1 MDVGQ
6 ISSNAI
12 KYPFSD
18 FSKIFILG
26 IFLILSFLIIP
37 GFLYLGYLFRTLK
50 TSVNGLDEL
59 PEFGEWGEM
68 LIDGLKVFFVLLVY
82 TILPLTLIF
91 IGMWASLIPIIAT
104 SNPGL
109 SEFPSISLGVISSLS
124 IIGGILGIIISFFIP
139 IILANMAN
147 YGELKYAFK
156 FDSLFQKISE
166 IGWVDYLIWYI
177 VMLIIWTLAATVAF
191 FMIFPLII
199 GVLLVPL
206 VIYPY
211 IMLFFARSTA
221 LVYVYGGL
229 EDYLEST
236 HK

>member
-18 FSKIFILG
+18 FSKILILG

-37 GFLYLGYLFRTLK
+37 GFLYVGYLFRTLK
-50 TSVNGLDEL
+50 ASFAGSDEL
-59 PEFGEWGEM
+59 PEFREWGGM
-68 LIDGLKVFFVLLVY
+68 FIDGLKVFVVLLVY
-82 TILPLTLIF
+82 TIVPLSLTIL
-91 IGMWASLIPIIAT
+91 GMWASLIPIIAT
-104 SNPGL
+104 SNTGL
-109 SEFPSISLGVISSLS
+109 AQLPAISLGLISSLS

-139 IILANMAN
+139 VILANMAY

-156 FDSLFQKISE
+156 FNELFQKMSE

-177 VMLIIWTLAATVAF
+177 VMLIIWTITATIAF

-206 VIYPY
+206 LIYPY

-221 LVYVYGGL
+221 LVYVYGGAD
-229 EDYLEST
+229 DYLKSSL
-236 HK
+236 

>member
-12 KYPFSD
+12 KYPFTD
-18 FSKIFILG
+18 FSKILILG

-50 TSVNGLDEL
+50 ASVAGLDEL

-68 LIDGLKVFFVLLVY
+68 FIDGLKVFVVLLVY
-82 TILPLTLIF
+82 SIVPLTLII
-91 IGMWASLIPIIAT
+91 IGIWASLIPIIAT
-104 SNPGL
+104 SNTVLAELPTISFGL
-109 SEFPSISLGVISSLS
+109 ISSFS
-124 IIGGILGIIISFFIP
+124 IIGSILGIIISFFIP
-139 IILANMAN
+139 VIMANMAY

-156 FDSLFQKISE
+156 FNELFQKISE
-166 IGWVDYLIWYI
+166 IGWVDYLIWFI
-177 VMLIIWTLAATVAF
+177 VMLIIWTVTATVAF
-191 FMIFPLII
+191 IMIFPLII

-211 IMLFFARSTA
+211 MMLFFARSTA
-221 LVYVYGGL
+221 LIYVYGGAD
-229 EDYLEST
+229 DYLKSSL
-236 HK
+236 

>member
-12 KYPFSD
+12 KYPFSG
-18 FSKIFILG
+18 FSKIIILG

-37 GFLYLGYLFRTLK
+37 GFIYLGYIFKTLK
-50 TSVNGLDEL
+50 ASVNGLDEL
-59 PEFGEWGEM
+59 PEFGEWSEM
-68 LIDGLKVFFVLLVY
+68 FIDGLKVFIVLLIY
-82 TILPLTLIF
+82 TIVPLTLI
-91 IGMWASLIPIIAT
+91 IVGIWASLIPIIVSYNT
-104 SNPGL
+104 GL
-109 SEFPSISLGVISSLS
+109 AELSTISFGLISSLS

-139 IILANMAN
+139 VILTNIAY

-156 FDSLFQKISE
+156 FNELFQKMSE

-177 VMLIIWTLAATVAF
+177 VMLIIWTVTATVAF

-211 IMLFFARSTA
+211 MMLFFARSTA
-221 LVYVYGGL
+221 LVYLYGGAD
-229 EDYLEST
+229 DYLKSSL
-236 HK
+236 

>member
-1 MDVGQ
+1 
-6 ISSNAI
+6 
-12 KYPFSD
+12 
-18 FSKIFILG
+18 
-26 IFLILSFLIIP
+26 LSFLIIP

-50 TSVNGLDEL
+50 TSVTGLDEL

-68 LIDGLKVFFVLLVY
+68 VIDGLKVFVVLLVY
-82 TILPLTLIF
+82 TIVPFTLIF
-91 IGMWASLIPIIAT
+91 IGMWASLLPIIAT

-109 SEFPSISLGVISSLS
+109 AEFPSISLGLTSSLS
-124 IIGGILGIIISFFIP
+124 IIGGILGIIISFIIP
-139 IILANMAN
+139 VTLANMAY

-177 VMLIIWTLAATVAF
+177 VMLIIWTITATVAF
-191 FMIFPLII
+191 LMIFPLII

-221 LVYVYGGL
+221 LIYVYGGA
-229 EDYLEST
+229 EDYLKSSL
-236 HK
+236 